1 MHLIILFKILSM
13 KNVFS
18 HYTGIYKTALILPFG
33 LQSLKYLLS
42 GPLQDKF
49 VLREPTVYQAVSQV
63 LYTHYLILATTL

>member
-1 MHLIILFKILSM
+1 M
-13 KNVFS
+13 
-18 HYTGIYKTALILPFG
+18 PFG

-63 LYTHYLILATTL
+63 LYTHYLILATTLWGFAYMYYRILGLLILP